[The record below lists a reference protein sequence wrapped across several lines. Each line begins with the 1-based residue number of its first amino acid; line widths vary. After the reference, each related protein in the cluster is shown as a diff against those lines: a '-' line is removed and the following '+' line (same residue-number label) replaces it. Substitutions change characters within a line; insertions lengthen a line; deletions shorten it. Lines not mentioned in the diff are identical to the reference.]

1 MYNPEP
7 SHIVEGRRFLYDA
20 SFSSSHG
27 DSACASCHVFGD
39 FDSLAWDLGDPDED
53 ETPNTGPFRADER
66 IGFFLLRGRPENPHF
81 RPMKGPVTTQS
92 LRGLDNHGSM
102 HWRGDRT
109 GGNQAILEEDAG
121 PNEQPNGG
129 SFNEDLAFRKFNIA
143 FLGLN
148 GRHEFI
154 LAEDMQKFAD
164 FILEITYPPNPIR
177 HLDNALT
184 EQQQA
189 GRDFYFGDK
198 SDTFFNCNG
207 CHVLDPDGNREFPE
221 VKKPGFFGTDGQ
233 FSFEGESQFFKI
245 PHLRNLYQKVGM
257 FGMAPPPP
265 SSPPP
270 FDPSQVA
277 PLGSLLF
284 APLANNGPI
293 GPQVRGFGFLH
304 DGSADT
310 VFRFVSNTLFLPRA
324 PGTIPTLDPRTP
336 PEMVPDPGNVG
347 LPPTPEGIAQRRALE
362 AFLLAFDSNLAPV
375 VGQQTTLT
383 KRNAAVVWSRIELLI
398 ARADAHECDLVAKT
412 HWGGFLYIGDGKFR
426 ISHRG
431 TPTISDSL
439 LRTTALLPYGEITYT
454 CVPPGSGTRM
464 GLDRDEDGILDSED
478 HDTGATRSYRQV
490 HRDLGRSVQGVLEGP
505 SIATR

>member
-1 MYNPEP
+1 
-7 SHIVEGRRFLYDA
+7 
-20 SFSSSHG
+20 
-27 DSACASCHVFGD
+27 
-39 FDSLAWDLGDPDED
+39 
-53 ETPNTGPFRADER
+53 
-66 IGFFLLRGRPENPHF
+66 
-81 RPMKGPVTTQS
+81 
-92 LRGLDNHGSM
+92 
-102 HWRGDRT
+102 
-109 GGNQAILEEDAG
+109 
-121 PNEQPNGG
+121 
-129 SFNEDLAFRKFNIA
+129 
-143 FLGLN
+143 
-148 GRHEFI
+148 
-154 LAEDMQKFAD
+154 
-164 FILEITYPPNPIR
+164 
-177 HLDNALT
+177 
-184 EQQQA
+184 
-189 GRDFYFGDK
+189 
-198 SDTFFNCNG
+198 
-207 CHVLDPDGNREFPE
+207 VLDPDGNREFPE